1 MAGIS
6 FSIDPET
13 KSQVMSILEERGF
26 GSLANGMRQLT
37 MTLVDHP
44 EILNLI
50 NQDADAISSDSSNSS
65 LDMRFDHFEDL
76 LDTKA
81 EDIVNSVKSTN
92 ETAQITHQ
100 LVTELQ
106 EDVNRVSDNVN
117 DLSHNKNGQ
126 QFDQESIDKF
136 RKQLVDDLKIVMFD
150 YMMNNQRGFSQ
161 PASNPDDRSY

>member
-13 KSQVMSILEERGF
+13 KTQVMSILEERGF

-50 NQDADAISSDSSNSS
+50 NQDADAMSSDAPSS

-100 LVTELQ
+100 LITELQ

-126 QFDQESIDKF
+126 QFDEEAMDKF
-136 RKQLVDDLKIVMFD
+136 REKLIGDLKIMMFD
-150 YMMNNQRGFSQ
+150 YLMPNQRIFGRS
-161 PASNPDDRSY
+161 ASND

>member
-50 NQDADAISSDSSNSS
+50 NQDADAMNGDTNSS

-81 EDIVNSVKSTN
+81 EDVVNSVKSTN

-106 EDVNRVSDNVN
+106 EDVHRVDDNITKLSNN
-117 DLSHNKNGQ
+117 DKNQ
-126 QFDQESIDKF
+126 QLDQEAMDKF

-150 YMMNNQRGFSQ
+150 YMMNNQRGFAQ
-161 PASNPDDRSY
+161 PASNQDDHAY

>member
-50 NQDADAISSDSSNSS
+50 NQDADAMSSDSNSS

-92 ETAQITHQ
+92 QTAEITHQ

-117 DLSHNKNGQ
+117 DLSRNKNGQ
-126 QFDQESIDKF
+126 QFDQESMDKF

-150 YMMNNQRGFSQ
+150 YMMQNQRGFTQS
-161 PASNPDDRSY
+161 ASNQDDSAY

>member
-50 NQDADAISSDSSNSS
+50 NQDADAMSNDSNSS

-92 ETAQITHQ
+92 QTAEITHQ
-100 LVTELQ
+100 
-106 EDVNRVSDNVN
+106 
-117 DLSHNKNGQ
+117 
-126 QFDQESIDKF
+126 
-136 RKQLVDDLKIVMFD
+136 
-150 YMMNNQRGFSQ
+150 
-161 PASNPDDRSY
+161 

>member
-50 NQDADAISSDSSNSS
+50 NQDADAMNSDTPSS

-117 DLSHNKNGQ
+117 DLSRNKNGQ
-126 QFDQESIDKF
+126 QLDQEAMDKF
-136 RKQLVDDLKIVMFD
+136 RKQLVDDLKIMMFD
-150 YMMNNQRGFSQ
+150 YMMNNQRGFTQ
-161 PASNPDDRSY
+161 PASNQDDSAY

>member
-13 KSQVMSILEERGF
+13 KAQVMSILEERGF

-50 NQDADAISSDSSNSS
+50 NQDADADSDANSS
-65 LDMRFDHFEDL
+65 LDTRFDHFEDL
-76 LDTKA
+76 LDEKA

-92 ETAQITHQ
+92 QTAEITHQ

-106 EDVNRVSDNVN
+106 EDVNRVNDNVN
-117 DLSHNKNGQ
+117 DLSNSTNGQ
-126 QFDQESIDKF
+126 QLDQEAMDKF
-136 RKQLVDDLKIVMFD
+136 RKQLVNDLKIVMFD
-150 YMMNNQRGFSQ
+150 YMMQNQRGFAQ
-161 PASNPDDRSY
+161 PASNQDDHA

>member
-50 NQDADAISSDSSNSS
+50 NQDADAMNGDTNSS

-106 EDVNRVSDNVN
+106 EDVNRVNDNVN
-117 DLSHNKNGQ
+117 DLSRNKDGQ
-126 QFDQESIDKF
+126 QFDQEAMDKF
-136 RKQLVDDLKIVMFD
+136 RKQLVDDLKIMMFD
-150 YMMNNQRGFSQ
+150 YMMQNPRGFAQ
-161 PASNPDDRSY
+161 PASNRDSDA

>member
-50 NQDADAISSDSSNSS
+50 NQDADAMNGDTNSS

-81 EDIVNSVKSTN
+81 EDVVNSVKSTN

-106 EDVNRVSDNVN
+106 EDVHRVDDNITKLSNN
-117 DLSHNKNGQ
+117 DKNQ
-126 QFDQESIDKF
+126 QLDQEAMDKF

-150 YMMNNQRGFSQ
+150 YMMNNQRGFAQ
-161 PASNPDDRSY
+161 PASNQDDHTY

>member
-13 KSQVMSILEERGF
+13 KAQVMSILEERGF

-50 NQDADAISSDSSNSS
+50 NQDADTNIGSDTNSS

-92 ETAQITHQ
+92 QTAEITHQ

-117 DLSHNKNGQ
+117 DLSHNDKNQ
-126 QFDQESIDKF
+126 QLDQEAMDKF

-150 YMMNNQRGFSQ
+150 YMMNNQRGFAQ
-161 PASNPDDRSY
+161 PASND

>member
-50 NQDADAISSDSSNSS
+50 NQDADAMSSDSNSS

-92 ETAQITHQ
+92 QTAEITHQ

-117 DLSHNKNGQ
+117 DLSHNKTGQ
-126 QFDQESIDKF
+126 QFDQESMDKF

-150 YMMNNQRGFSQ
+150 YMMNNQRGFAQ

>member
-50 NQDADAISSDSSNSS
+50 NQDADAMNSDTNSS

-126 QFDQESIDKF
+126 QFNQEAMDKF
-136 RKQLVDDLKIVMFD
+136 RKQLVDDLKIMMFD
-150 YMMNNQRGFSQ
+150 YMMNNQRGFTQ

>member
-13 KSQVMSILEERGF
+13 KAQVMSILEERGF

-50 NQDADAISSDSSNSS
+50 NQDADAMNGDTNSS

-117 DLSHNKNGQ
+117 DLSRNKDGQ
-126 QFDQESIDKF
+126 QFDQEAMDKF
-136 RKQLVDDLKIVMFD
+136 RKQLVDDLKIMMFD
-150 YMMNNQRGFSQ
+150 YMMQNPRGFAQ
-161 PASNPDDRSY
+161 PASNRDSDA

>member
-13 KSQVMSILEERGF
+13 KAQVMSILEERGF

-50 NQDADAISSDSSNSS
+50 NQDADANIGSDTNSS

-92 ETAQITHQ
+92 QTAEITHQ

-117 DLSHNKNGQ
+117 DLSHNDKNQ
-126 QFDQESIDKF
+126 QLDQEAMDKF

-150 YMMNNQRGFSQ
+150 YMMNNQRGFAQ
-161 PASNPDDRSY
+161 PASND

>member
-50 NQDADAISSDSSNSS
+50 NQDADAMSSDSNSS

-81 EDIVNSVKSTN
+81 EDIVNFVKSTN
-92 ETAQITHQ
+92 QTAEITHQ

-126 QFDQESIDKF
+126 QFDQESMDKF

-150 YMMNNQRGFSQ
+150 YMMTNQRGFTQ
-161 PASNPDDRSY
+161 PASSQDDHTY